1 MIYIY
6 VKIKKMKK
14 YITTIAFTFIGLVL
28 FAQKPEEKSLLW
40 EISGKDLKQP
50 SYLYGTFHLICPE
63 DLVITPAI
71 EKAIGVSESMFLEL
85 DMDDPTLAS
94 KMQGGMLMK
103 DGHKMSEYLSP
114 ETFANIDK
122 ALQAKIGAPAAAV
135 DNYKPMLLLSMI
147 YPSVMQCTPASWE
160 LELMK
165 IALGQKKEVYGLETI
180 ESQFEVFDSI
190 PYAMQSRLFSEYLLD
205 ENKMADETNK
215 MLDLYRKK
223 DINGLYKMIKETEY
237 SQGNLENL
245 LLGNRNE
252 NWIPQIIAQSKK
264 ATTFYAVGA
273 AHLAGEKGLLELLR
287 KGGYTVKPIQ

>member
-1 MIYIY
+1 
-6 VKIKKMKK
+6 MKK
-14 YITTIAFTFIGLVL
+14 YITTIAFTFIGLLL

-40 EISGKDLKQP
+40 EISGKDLKKP

-63 DLVITPAI
+63 DLIITPAI
-71 EKAIGVSESMFLEL
+71 ESAITSSSSVYLEL

-103 DGHKMSEYLSP
+103 DGHKMSEYLTP

-122 ALQAKIGAPAAAV
+122 ALQTKIGAPAAAV
-135 DNYKPMLLLSMI
+135 DNYKPMLLLAMI
-147 YPSVMQCTPASWE
+147 YPSVMKCSPASWE
-160 LELMK
+160 LELVK
-165 IALGQKKEVYGLETI
+165 IALSQKKEVLGLETI
-180 ESQFEVFDSI
+180 ESQFDVFDSI
-190 PYAMQSRLFSEYLLD
+190 PYALQSRLFSEYLLD

-215 MLDLYRKK
+215 MLDLYRSK

-252 NWIPQIIAQSKK
+252 NWIPQIITQSKK
-264 ATTFYAVGA
+264 DATFYAVGA
-273 AHLAGEKGLLELLR
+273 AHLAGDKGLIELLR
-287 KGGYTVKPIQ
+287 KAGYTLKPIQ

>member
-1 MIYIY
+1 
-6 VKIKKMKK
+6 MKK
-14 YITTIAFTFIGLVL
+14 YITTIAFTFIGLLL

-40 EISGKDLKQP
+40 EISGKELKKP

-63 DLVITPAI
+63 DLIITPAI
-71 EKAIGVSESMFLEL
+71 ESAITSSSSVYLEL

-122 ALQAKIGAPAAAV
+122 ALQTKIGAPAAAV
-135 DNYKPMLLLSMI
+135 DNYKPMLLLAMI
-147 YPSVMQCTPASWE
+147 YPSVMKCSPASWE
-160 LELMK
+160 LELVK
-165 IALGQKKEVYGLETI
+165 IALSQKKEVLGLETI
-180 ESQFEVFDSI
+180 ESQFDVFDSI
-190 PYAMQSRLFSEYLLD
+190 PYALQSRLFSEYLLD

-215 MLDLYRKK
+215 MLDLYRSK

-252 NWIPQIIAQSKK
+252 NWIPQIITQSKK
-264 ATTFYAVGA
+264 DATFYAVGA
-273 AHLAGEKGLLELLR
+273 AHLAGDKGLIELLR
-287 KGGYTVKPIQ
+287 KAGYTLKPIQ